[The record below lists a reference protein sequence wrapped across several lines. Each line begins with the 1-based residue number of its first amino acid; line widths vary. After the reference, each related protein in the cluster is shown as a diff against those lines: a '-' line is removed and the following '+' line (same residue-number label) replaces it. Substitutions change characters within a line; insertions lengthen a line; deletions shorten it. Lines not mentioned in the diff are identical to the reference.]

1 MYNKFTKVQGGQ
13 ISVEASM
20 IVPIVLMVVASLVYM
35 TLYTHDIISVRS
47 GAYIWAVEENENNVR
62 MPGLFVVR
70 PQIVKKSTAN
80 QVNINIGITDKGNTN
95 FIKKVIYDKSN
106 ESLKVQKT
114 MDSEILYAG
123 RALLDMIG
131 EGED

>member
-1 MYNKFTKVQGGQ
+1 M
-13 ISVEASM
+13 
-20 IVPIVLMVVASLVYM
+20 
-35 TLYTHDIISVRS
+35 
-47 GAYIWAVEENENNVR
+47 EENENNVR

-70 PQIVKKSTAN
+70 PQIVKKYTAN

>member
-47 GAYIWAVEENENNVR
+47 GAYTCAVEENENNVR